1 MNNKDT
7 VELAIAASDWGNTK
21 ILRTILTQLER
32 IEVLAAVWREQSRT
46 VDTDDSYERQ
56 QCVQVL
62 RNSRRIGDRVE
73 TSMKELGA

>member
-73 TSMKELGA
+73 TSIKGLGA

>member
-62 RNSRRIGDRVE
+62 RNSRRIGDHVE